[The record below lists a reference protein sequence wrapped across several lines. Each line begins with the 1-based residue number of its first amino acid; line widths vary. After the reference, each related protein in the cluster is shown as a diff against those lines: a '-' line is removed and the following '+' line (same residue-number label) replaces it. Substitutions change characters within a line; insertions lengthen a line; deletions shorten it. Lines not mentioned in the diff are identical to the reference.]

1 MGRSWLQ
8 YRSPSLAAGLNS
20 PTRGRRASRPG
31 RQRFTIRLVADPIVV
46 PSLFTAVT
54 CIVCAS
60 AIPVVVIIARKRWL
74 EKQSWR
80 AINAAARPRRPA
92 VSWQAGRWDADPR
105 HAYVANVGDDTAY
118 EVSVTACER
127 VVGTAQRVPPYRA
140 DALSSTS
147 ELPCYINFCVD
158 QRLNRPISLAAEEAP
173 QTAQNKTVCPDRTE
187 VVVRVDWRSDGG
199 EWFNQ
204 TVRTD

>member
-1 MGRSWLQ
+1 MQ
-8 YRSPSLAAGLNS
+8 LAAGRRPSLVAAGRNS
-20 PTRGRRASRPG
+20 PTRVRRASQIG
-31 RQRFTIRLVADPIVV
+31 QQRFTIRLVADPIVV
-46 PSLFTAVT
+46 LPLFTAVVS
-54 CIVCAS
+54 IVCA
-60 AIPVVVIIARKRWL
+60 IPLVVVIARKRWL
-74 EKQSWR
+74 EQQSRR
-80 AINAAARPRRPA
+80 ASTAAARLRRPA

-118 EVSVTACER
+118 EVRVTACER

-158 QRLNRPISLAAEEAP
+158 ERLNRPISLGAEEAAR
-173 QTAQNKTVCPDRTE
+173 TARNNTVCPDRTE
-187 VVVRVDWRSDGG
+187 VVVRVDWRSDDG

-204 TVRTD
+204 SVRTD